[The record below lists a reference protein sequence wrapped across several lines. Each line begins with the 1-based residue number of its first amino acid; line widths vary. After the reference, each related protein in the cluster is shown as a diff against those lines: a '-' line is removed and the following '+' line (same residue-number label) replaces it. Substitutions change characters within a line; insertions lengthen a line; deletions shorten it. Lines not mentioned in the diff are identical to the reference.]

1 MVYHL
6 GFSCSKIN
14 SISVN
19 ELHDVNKN
27 QLELLNQ
34 RVKRRVNSASA
45 VSIPSYLQKGCNCWL
60 DNAAQKMIRDQLHI
74 PSDPVNKYIEH
85 HYLMY

>member
-1 MVYHL
+1 MVK
-6 GFSCSKIN
+6 G
-14 SISVN
+14 
-19 ELHDVNKN
+19 
-27 QLELLNQ
+27 
-34 RVKRRVNSASA
+34 RVNSASA

-74 PSDPVNKYIEH
+74 PNDPVNKYIEH